1 MTSIIS
7 DTELLELSIEPFEEE
22 MQEPEDGPTTKQDQQ
37 SLQYSNESQKQ
48 QTLMGTSNEIKRLF
62 QADDRQKEQQ
72 QTLKALNKKLDS
84 LHTHLEHAKQLY
96 ATQDRRP
103 AYRPLMQRNLPF
115 NKDSVYEIT
124 NSPASITI
132 RISDRRHLRW
142 NAQEQCLTIRAP
154 QRFDTTSVWHNLY
167 GQKIHTVT
175 HSTDYAK
182 YVYIRG
188 LHIEAIQ
195 RAYFYFRPAPK
206 YQNIFLEERPFIKDG
221 IKLRLTRAASKQS
234 IIINK
239 NEYIGNLQVI
249 TPLITHV
256 IS

>member
-1 MTSIIS
+1 MTSNIS
-7 DTELLELSIEPFEEE
+7 ESELLDLSVEPFEEE
-22 MQEPEDGPTTKQDQQ
+22 MHEPEDGTTITQNQQ
-37 SLQYSNESQKQ
+37 SLQYTNEAQSQ
-48 QTLMGTSNEIKRLF
+48 QTLMGTSTEIKRLF
-62 QADDRQKEQQ
+62 QANDQQKEQQ

-84 LHTHLEHAKQLY
+84 LHTHLERTKQLY

-115 NKDSVYEIT
+115 NRDSVYEIT

-154 QRFDTTSVWHNLY
+154 QRFDTTSVWHNRY

-188 LHIEAIQ
+188 IHIEAIH

-206 YQNIFLEERPFIKDG
+206 YQNIFLEERPFTKDG

-239 NEYIGNLQVI
+239 NEYIGNLQII
-249 TPLITHV
+249 TPLVTHV

>member
-1 MTSIIS
+1 MTSSIS
-7 DTELLELSIEPFEEE
+7 DTELLELSIEPFDDDMQSKDEELS
-22 MQEPEDGPTTKQDQQ
+22 TTKEHDNPQ
-37 SLQYSNESQKQ
+37 SKNEAQKQ
-48 QTLMGTSNEIKRLF
+48 QIITGTSHETQHAFEKN
-62 QADDRQKEQQ
+62 DRRKEQQ
-72 QTLKALNKKLDS
+72 HTLKALNKKLDS
-84 LHTHLEHAKQLY
+84 LHTHLERAKQLY

-103 AYRPLMQRNLPF
+103 AYRLLMQRNLPF
-115 NKDSVYEIT
+115 NSDAVYEIP
-124 NSPASITI
+124 NSPASITF

-154 QRFDTTSVWHNLY
+154 QRFDTTSVWHNKY

-182 YVYIRG
+182 YVYIYG
-188 LHIEAIQ
+188 LHIEVIH
-195 RAYFYFRPAPK
+195 RAYFYFRPAHK
-206 YQNIFLEERPFIKDG
+206 YQNIFLEERPYTKNG
-221 IKLRLTRAASKQS
+221 IKLRLTRAASKKS

-239 NEYIGNLQVI
+239 NEYIGNLQLI

>member
-1 MTSIIS
+1 LPTKHPEKYYSVKHLQCNGIS
-7 DTELLELSIEPFEEE
+7 HE
-22 MQEPEDGPTTKQDQQ
+22 TKRSYQP
-37 SLQYSNESQKQ
+37 
-48 QTLMGTSNEIKRLF
+48 
-62 QADDRQKEQQ
+62 DDRQKEQQ
-72 QTLKALNKKLDS
+72 QTLKTFNKKLDS

-96 ATQDRRP
+96 AAQDRRS
-103 AYRPLMQRNLPF
+103 AYRPLMQGNLPF
-115 NKDSVYEIT
+115 NKDSVYETT

-142 NAQEQCLTIRAP
+142 NAQEQYLTIRAP
-154 QRFDTTSVWHNLY
+154 QRFDTTSVWHNRY
-167 GQKIHTVT
+167 GQTIHTVT

-182 YVYIRG
+182 YVYIHG
-188 LHIEAIQ
+188 LHIEAIYC
-195 RAYFYFRPAPK
+195 AYFYFRPAPK
-206 YQNIFLEERPFIKDG
+206 YQNIFLEERPFTKND

>member
-1 MTSIIS
+1 MTSNIS
-7 DTELLELSIEPFEEE
+7 ESELLDLSVEPFEEE
-22 MQEPEDGPTTKQDQQ
+22 MQEPEDGTTITQNQQ
-37 SLQYSNESQKQ
+37 SLQYTNEAQSQ
-48 QTLMGTSNEIKRLF
+48 QTLMGTSNEIKRLL

-84 LHTHLEHAKQLY
+84 LHTHLERTKQFY

-115 NKDSVYEIT
+115 NRDSVYEIT

-154 QRFDTTSVWHNLY
+154 QRFDTTSVWHNRY

-188 LHIEAIQ
+188 IHIEAIH

-206 YQNIFLEERPFIKDG
+206 YQNIFLEERPFTKDG

-239 NEYIGNLQVI
+239 NEYIGNLQII
-249 TPLITHV
+249 TPLVTHV

>member
-1 MTSIIS
+1 
-7 DTELLELSIEPFEEE
+7 
-22 MQEPEDGPTTKQDQQ
+22 
-37 SLQYSNESQKQ
+37 
-48 QTLMGTSNEIKRLF
+48 
-62 QADDRQKEQQ
+62 
-72 QTLKALNKKLDS
+72 
-84 LHTHLEHAKQLY
+84 
-96 ATQDRRP
+96 
-103 AYRPLMQRNLPF
+103 MQRNLPF

-124 NSPASITI
+124 NSPASITL

-142 NAQEQCLTIRAP
+142 NAQEQCLIIRAP
-154 QRFDTTSVWHNLY
+154 QRFDTTSVWHNRY

-182 YVYIRG
+182 YVYIHG
-188 LHIEAIQ
+188 LHIEAIH

-206 YQNIFLEERPFIKDG
+206 YHNIFLEERPFTKNG
-221 IKLRLTRAASKQS
+221 IKLRLTRSASRQS

-249 TPLITHV
+249 TPLITRV

>member
-1 MTSIIS
+1 MTSNIS
-7 DTELLELSIEPFEEE
+7 ESELLDLSVEPFEEE
-22 MQEPEDGPTTKQDQQ
+22 MQEPEDGTTITQNQQ
-37 SLQYSNESQKQ
+37 SLQYTNEAQSQ
-48 QTLMGTSNEIKRLF
+48 QTLMGTSNEIKRLL

-84 LHTHLEHAKQLY
+84 LHTHLERTKQLY

-154 QRFDTTSVWHNLY
+154 QRFDTTSVWHNRY

-188 LHIEAIQ
+188 LHIEANH

-206 YQNIFLEERPFIKDG
+206 YQNIFLEERPFTKDG

-239 NEYIGNLQVI
+239 NEYIGNLQII
-249 TPLITHV
+249 TPLVTHV

>member
-1 MTSIIS
+1 MTSNIS
-7 DTELLELSIEPFEEE
+7 ESELLDLSVEPFEEE
-22 MQEPEDGPTTKQDQQ
+22 MQEPEDGTTITQNQQ
-37 SLQYSNESQKQ
+37 SLQYTNEAQSQ
-48 QTLMGTSNEIKRLF
+48 QTLMGTSNEIKRLL

-84 LHTHLEHAKQLY
+84 LHTHLQRTKQLY

-142 NAQEQCLTIRAP
+142 NAQEQCLSIRAP
-154 QRFDTTSVWHNLY
+154 QRFDTTSVWHNRY

-188 LHIEAIQ
+188 LHIEAIH
-195 RAYFYFRPAPK
+195 RAYFYFHPAPK
-206 YQNIFLEERPFIKDG
+206 YQNIFLEERHFTKDG

-239 NEYIGNLQVI
+239 NEYIGNLQII
-249 TPLITHV
+249 TPLVTHV

>member
-1 MTSIIS
+1 MTSNIPES
-7 DTELLELSIEPFEEE
+7 ELLDLSVEPFEEE
-22 MQEPEDGPTTKQDQQ
+22 MQEPEDGTTITQNQQ
-37 SLQYSNESQKQ
+37 SLQYTNEAQSQ
-48 QTLMGTSNEIKRLF
+48 QTLMGTSTEIKRLL
-62 QADDRQKEQQ
+62 QANDQQKEQQ

-84 LHTHLEHAKQLY
+84 LHTHLERTKQLY

-115 NKDSVYEIT
+115 NRDSVYEIT

-154 QRFDTTSVWHNLY
+154 QRFDTTSVWHNRY

-188 LHIEAIQ
+188 IHIEAIH

-206 YQNIFLEERPFIKDG
+206 YQNIFLEERPFTKDG
-221 IKLRLTRAASKQS
+221 VKLRLTRAASKQS

-239 NEYIGNLQVI
+239 NEYIGNLQII
-249 TPLITHV
+249 TPLVTHV

>member
-7 DTELLELSIEPFEEE
+7 DTELLELSIEPFEDD
-22 MQEPEDGPTTKQDQQ
+22 MQIPEDEPLTNKNQEIPQ
-37 SLQYSNESQKQ
+37 SKNEPQKQ
-48 QTLMGTSNEIKRLF
+48 PMITGTSHGIQHAFEK
-62 QADDRQKEQQ
+62 DDRRKEQQ
-72 QTLKALNKKLDS
+72 QTLKALNKKLGS
-84 LHTHLEHAKQLY
+84 FHSHLERAKQLY
-96 ATQDRRP
+96 VTQDRRP

-115 NKDSVYEIT
+115 NNDSVYEIT
-124 NSPASITI
+124 NSPASITF

-154 QRFDTTSVWHNLY
+154 QRFDTTSVWHNKY
-167 GQKIHTVT
+167 GQRIHTVT

-182 YVYIRG
+182 YVYIYG
-188 LHIEAIQ
+188 LHIEAIH

-206 YQNIFLEERPFIKDG
+206 YQNIFLEERPFTKNG
-221 IKLRLTRAASKQS
+221 IKLRLTRAASKKS

-239 NEYIGNLQVI
+239 NDYIGNLQLI

>member
-1 MTSIIS
+1 MTSNIPES
-7 DTELLELSIEPFEEE
+7 ELLDLSVEPFEEE
-22 MQEPEDGPTTKQDQQ
+22 MQEPEDGTTITQNQQ
-37 SLQYSNESQKQ
+37 SLQYTNEAQSQ
-48 QTLMGTSNEIKRLF
+48 QTLMGTSTEIKRLL
-62 QADDRQKEQQ
+62 QANDQQKEQQ

-84 LHTHLEHAKQLY
+84 LHTHLERTKQLY
-96 ATQDRRP
+96 TTQDRRP

-132 RISDRRHLRW
+132 RITDRRHLRW

-154 QRFDTTSVWHNLY
+154 QRFDTTSVWHNRY

-188 LHIEAIQ
+188 IHIEAIH

-206 YQNIFLEERPFIKDG
+206 YQNIFLEERPFTKDG

-239 NEYIGNLQVI
+239 NEYIGNLQII
-249 TPLITHV
+249 TPLVTHV

>member
-7 DTELLELSIEPFEEE
+7 DTELLELSIEPFDDD
-22 MQEPEDGPTTKQDQQ
+22 MQAQDEDLPTTNDE
-37 SLQYSNESQKQ
+37 YIPPSNNHAQKQ
-48 QTLMGTSNEIKRLF
+48 QIITGTSHGI
-62 QADDRQKEQQ
+62 QHASDTDDQKKEQQ

-84 LHTHLEHAKQLY
+84 LHTHLERAKQLY
-96 ATQDRRP
+96 APQERRP

-115 NKDSVYEIT
+115 NSDSVYEIT
-124 NSPASITI
+124 NSPASITF

-154 QRFDTTSVWHNLY
+154 QRFDTTSVWHNKY

-182 YVYIRG
+182 YVYIHG
-188 LHIEAIQ
+188 LHIETIH
-195 RAYFYFRPAPK
+195 RAHFYFRPAHK
-206 YQNIFLEERPFIKDG
+206 YQNIFLEERPYTKNG
-221 IKLRLTRAASKQS
+221 IKLRLTRAASKKS

-239 NEYIGNLQVI
+239 NEYIGNLQLI

>member
-22 MQEPEDGPTTKQDQQ
+22 MQEPEDGPTTKTDQKF
-37 SLQYSNESQKQ
+37 SQYPKESQNQ
-48 QTLMGTSNEIKRLF
+48 QKLMGTSHETKRPF
-62 QADDRQKEQQ
+62 QRNDQQNEQQ
-72 QTLKALNKKLDS
+72 QTLKALNKKLDN
-84 LHTHLEHAKQLY
+84 LHTHLERTKQLY
-96 ATQDRRP
+96 AIQDRRP

-124 NSPASITI
+124 NSPASITL
-132 RISDRRHLRW
+132 RISDRRHLQW
-142 NAQEQCLTIRAP
+142 NAQEQCLIIRAP
-154 QRFDTTSVWHNLY
+154 QRFDTTSIWHNRY

-175 HSTDYAK
+175 PSTDYAK
-182 YVYIRG
+182 YVYIHG
-188 LHIEAIQ
+188 LHTEAIH

-206 YQNIFLEERPFIKDG
+206 YQNIFLEERPFAKKG

-249 TPLITHV
+249 TPLTTRV

>member
-1 MTSIIS
+1 MTCIIS
-7 DTELLELSIEPFEEE
+7 DTELLELSIEPFEDDMQIQEE
-22 MQEPEDGPTTKQDQQ
+22 ETSTNKDKDIPQ
-37 SLQYSNESQKQ
+37 SKNEAQKQ
-48 QTLMGTSNEIKRLF
+48 QIITGTSNGIQHAFEK
-62 QADDRQKEQQ
+62 DDRRKEQ
-72 QTLKALNKKLDS
+72 QTLKDLNKKLDS
-84 LHTHLEHAKQLY
+84 LHTHLERAKQLY

-115 NKDSVYEIT
+115 NSDSVYEIT
-124 NSPASITI
+124 NSPASITF

-154 QRFDTTSVWHNLY
+154 QKFNTTSVWHNKY
-167 GQKIHTVT
+167 GQRIHTVT

-182 YVYIRG
+182 YVYIYV
-188 LHIEAIQ
+188 LHIEAIH
-195 RAYFYFRPAPK
+195 RAYFYFHPAPK
-206 YQNIFLEERPFIKDG
+206 YQNIFLEERPFTKNG
-221 IKLRLTRAASKQS
+221 IKLRLTRAASKKS

-239 NEYIGNLQVI
+239 NEYIGNLQLI

>member
-1 MTSIIS
+1 MTSNIS
-7 DTELLELSIEPFEEE
+7 ESELLDLSVEPFEEE
-22 MQEPEDGPTTKQDQQ
+22 MQEPEDGTTITQNQQ
-37 SLQYSNESQKQ
+37 SLQYTNEAQSQ
-48 QTLMGTSNEIKRLF
+48 QTLMGTSTEIKRLL
-62 QADDRQKEQQ
+62 QANDQQKEQQ

-84 LHTHLEHAKQLY
+84 LHTHLERTKQLY

-132 RISDRRHLRW
+132 RITDRRHLRW

-154 QRFDTTSVWHNLY
+154 QRFDTTSVWHNRY

-188 LHIEAIQ
+188 IHIEAIH

-206 YQNIFLEERPFIKDG
+206 YQNIFLEERPFTKDG
-221 IKLRLTRAASKQS
+221 IKLRLTRAARKQS

-239 NEYIGNLQVI
+239 NEYIGNLQII
-249 TPLITHV
+249 TPLVTHV